1 MRNRNNNN
9 RNRYLPPAGIPEQ
22 KHTEIVSRVLAILN
36 EMTPPGGY
44 TSGPIQNK
52 DKPALEEVLDY
63 LASEGI
69 RPITSPNDDSVYA
82 PGHCYTDEDCMYS
95 GERCVNGRC
104 WGKGANIIPMVEEM

>member
-1 MRNRNNNN
+1 MRNRNNNNN

-36 EMTPPGGY
+36 EMTPAGGY

-69 RPITSPNDDSVYA
+69 HPTSLPPV
-82 PGHCYTDEDCMYS
+82 
-95 GERCVNGRC
+95 
-104 WGKGANIIPMVEEM
+104 KK